1 MHRRPARR
9 PAFWFLVALAVAGG
23 GIAAAAP
30 PPVPP
35 PEPLLRMVLAV
46 DAPVGSAEALPPP
59 GADAVD
65 PDSRRHQR
73 RAAAVRRLE
82 AEGRARLAPVESAL
96 RPLVDGGDV
105 RILARFPAFGM
116 LAVSVAPRRVAALHA
131 APGLRDLWPV
141 ARRRLASAPAAA
153 ENRTTGGDA
162 EGGSAPLALGLSPA
176 PRADHLGRIGAPA
189 AWNRLGGLGEGLV
202 IGIIDSG
209 ADGRHP
215 ILAANFRGRRE
226 RRLDHDWLDLTLEH
240 SRDPVDGN
248 GHGTHVT
255 GLAVGVD
262 GDQAWGA
269 APGARWIAARAFDAE
284 GNTDDLTLLAAADW
298 MLHPGGAALPSDPS
312 QAPDIVN
319 MSWTL
324 DNGADDRFRPVIQA
338 FVHADILPVCAT
350 GNLED
355 LRDPWPRLLAPASYP
370 EALAVGAL
378 SRGDQPWLW
387 GRLGPGFYGGV
398 KPQLLAPG
406 EALWSALPDG
416 ETGSFSGSS
425 MAAPLVAGAAAV
437 IWGQAPGLRAAE
449 VAAILSASAQ
459 ALEPPGAD
467 SEAGP
472 GRLDLAA
479 AVDLA
484 RRTGWVEGRVKPG
497 LGPDG
502 RGRPG
507 AAVTLEAPAT
517 WPPAWKAWLGRAT
530 ADAGGGFRLV
540 APAGSYRLRVSHP
553 LDQPWEAQ
561 VTVSEGRGTRVDPR
575 PADVALIAFQGRVH
589 DSFGAPLAGVRIGLS
604 APDATE
610 DPFVETT
617 SAADGSFSQRA
628 PAGAW
633 RLRAAAEA
641 QRVLTGT
648 LVLAAGTERSLDLE
662 LAPAPRTL
670 LVDADAWD
678 DERIAPYL
686 GRALDDAGLPRSRWD
701 ILAPTD
707 LPSAARLAAAD
718 LLWWAHTYQS
728 PGRLDQERR
737 DQATVQGLSAFMAGG
752 GQLLLS
758 GQDVALWDQKRG
770 LARDFF
776 ARAVGSRQSRD
787 RVAGLP
793 TGLRGTDVLDG
804 LILDAA
810 WAGGA
815 AKTRYA
821 QPDSLDLDGADP
833 AVRTLL
839 RWSDGSAGAVARS
852 GDEAFPG
859 RRAFLAFG
867 PEGAGGRLALARV
880 VDRLARWMTPP
891 GLLLEPAADAIA
903 PGQALTM
910 TLRLRG
916 GGDAQDVAASLDWP
930 SALRLESPGGLLPE
944 GTTRAAWQGR
954 LAAAEERRF
963 DVRLRL
969 AGPLTGALD
978 LPLEALLRAAGRTR
992 RGAALLRPQVPDL
1005 RASRLAVLPARLP
1018 QGGGTASLSL
1028 ILVNDGPVAAAT
1040 ALFTV
1045 PVPLG
1050 LVVDPGSLRAS
1061 AGLAALDP
1069 QERRVTWRG
1078 DLAAGASVSVAWQA
1092 AVPAGPAQYSW
1103 LGTVAVPGMADLPLA
1118 AEQRVGGPRLRLAHV
1133 EPLHAELA
1141 AGAILDLGLALAND
1155 GLSVDSATVTVRA
1168 LGADAA
1174 EWAFLDPPT
1183 GRWTGA
1189 VPAGGTVGIPLRVR
1203 APAAPREAE
1212 AGLLV
1217 TLDDGLFPSAPVTAT
1232 VDIALRWPDLGTSDA
1247 TSEPDLLAAG
1257 DLVSVTLRLTN
1268 SGNWPAEARAL
1279 DLLPPSMVPLPQGLS
1294 ISSGTVD
1301 RQPGQLLWRCTVA
1314 AGAQET
1320 LRYSARAGGSTD
1332 PNRVLT
1338 HTVRIE
1344 GGREPVVLNPALRLN
1359 PWSWSAELSSWPP
1372 GAPPGGAVEQRLDLR
1387 GEGLSPPRAVSV
1399 AVDLPRALEVDRQ
1412 SLPPDLVLEQ
1422 DGHALRYE
1430 GALGTDGTLRLLW
1443 RSRVAPGLES
1453 GGQLFTGARISAS
1466 GMPTLALAHRLAV
1479 SATDWSRSSLGASRL
1494 LLQGVQQTEL
1504 RLLLDNAGPRAD
1516 RAELSMAI
1524 PPALEPDPASLAT
1537 DGGAPAAWD
1546 PGARRLT
1553 WQGEVTAGARLTIR
1567 LSARRDPVALP
1578 PDQAIPLT
1586 MAFVDGR
1593 GIRYL
1598 RDLTLAAPRVRVGL
1612 PWLALERP

>member
-1 MHRRPARR
+1 MTA
-9 PAFWFLVALAVAGG
+9 AGG
-23 GIAAAAP
+23 GISAAAP

-35 PEPLLRMVLAV
+35 PAEPRLRLVLAV
-46 DAPVGSAEALPPP
+46 EAPAGGAEALPPP
-59 GADAVD
+59 GADAAD
-65 PDSRRHQR
+65 PDSQRHLR

-82 AEGRARLAPVESAL
+82 AEGRSRLAPVESAL
-96 RPLVDGGDV
+96 LPLVDRGEV
-105 RILARFPAFGM
+105 RVLARFPAFGM
-116 LAVSVAPRRVAALHA
+116 LAVSVAPRQLAALRA
-131 APGLRDLWPV
+131 APGLRDLWPI
-141 ARRRLASAPAAA
+141 ARRRLASDEAGPMD
-153 ENRTTGGDA
+153 RTAGVGSA
-162 EGGSAPLALGLSPA
+162 GASAPLALGLTPA

-240 SRDPVDGN
+240 SREPVDGN

-298 MLHPGGAALPSDPS
+298 MLHPGGAALPPDPS

-449 VAAILSASAQ
+449 VAAILSASAE
-459 ALEPPGAD
+459 ALDPPGAVT
-467 SEAGP
+467 EAGW

-497 LGPDG
+497 LGSDG

-507 AAVTLEAPAT
+507 AAVALEAPAT

-530 ADAGGGFRLV
+530 ADAGGDFRLV

-553 LDQPWEAQ
+553 LDQPWEAP
-561 VTVSEGRGTRVDPR
+561 VTLSEGRGVRVDPL
-575 PADVALIAFQGRVH
+575 PADAALTAFQGQVH
-589 DSFGAPLAGVRIGLS
+589 DAFGAPLAGVRIGLS
-604 APDATE
+604 APEALAE
-610 DPFVETT
+610 PFVETT
-617 SAADGSFSQRA
+617 SAADGRFSQRS

-648 LVLAAGTERSLDLE
+648 LVLEPGTERPLDLE
-662 LAPAPRTL
+662 LSPAPRTL

-707 LPSAARLAAAD
+707 LPPAARLAEAD

-793 TGLRGTDVLDG
+793 TGLSGTDVLDG
-804 LILDAA
+804 LALEAA
-810 WAGGA
+810 WPGGA

-833 AVRTLL
+833 AVRALL

-852 GDEAFPG
+852 GDEVFPG

-867 PEGAGGRLALARV
+867 PEGAGGRLALARM

-891 GLLLEPAADAIA
+891 GLLLEPAAGAIA

-916 GGDAQDVAASLDWP
+916 GGDAQDAAVSLDWP
-930 SALRLESPGGLLPE
+930 SALRLESPGGLQPQ

-954 LAAAEERRF
+954 LAVGEERRF

-969 AGPLTGALD
+969 TGPLTGATV
-978 LPLEALLRAAGRTR
+978 LPLEALLRAAGRAQR
-992 RGAALLRPQVPDL
+992 SVALLSPLVPEL
-1005 RASRLAVLPARLP
+1005 RASRLTALPGRVP
-1018 QGGGTASLSL
+1018 PGGGSADLRL
-1028 ILVNDGPVAAAT
+1028 LLVNDGPVAAAM
-1040 ALFTV
+1040 ALVTV

-1061 AGLAALDP
+1061 AGLAALDQ

-1078 DLAAGASVSVAWQA
+1078 DLAAGASVNVVWQA
-1092 AVPAGPAQYSW
+1092 AVPAGPARHSW
-1103 LGTVAVPGMADLPLA
+1103 LGVVAVPGMADLPLA
-1118 AEQRVGGPRLRLAHV
+1118 AEQRVGGPRLRIAHL
-1133 EPLHAELA
+1133 EPLQTELA
-1141 AGAILDLGLALAND
+1141 AGAALDLGLALVND
-1155 GLSVDSATVTVRA
+1155 GLSVDAATVTVRA

-1174 EWAFLDPPT
+1174 DWTILDPPT
-1183 GRWTGA
+1183 GRWTGG

-1203 APAAPREAE
+1203 APAAPRAAD

-1217 TLDDGLFPSAPVTAT
+1217 TLDDGLSPSDSVTAT
-1232 VDIALRWPDLGTSDA
+1232 VDIALRWPDFGDSDA
-1247 TSEPDLLAAG
+1247 TSEPALLSAG
-1257 DLVSVTLRLTN
+1257 DLVSITLRLRN
-1268 SGNWPAEARAL
+1268 SGSWPAEAIAR
-1279 DLLPPSMVPLPQGLS
+1279 DLLPPSLVPLPQGLS
-1294 ISSGTVD
+1294 VSAGTVD

-1314 AGAQET
+1314 AGAEET
-1320 LRYSARAGGSTD
+1320 LRYSARAGGSTE

-1359 PWSWSAELSSWPP
+1359 PWNWSAELSSWPP
-1372 GAPPGGAVEQRLDLR
+1372 GAPPGGVVEQWLGLR

-1399 AVDLPRALEVDRQ
+1399 AIDLPRALEPDHQ
-1412 SLPPDLVLEQ
+1412 SLPPGLVLEQ

-1430 GALGTDGTLRLLW
+1430 GALGDDGTLRLLW
-1443 RSRVAPGLES
+1443 RSRVAPGLEP
-1453 GGQLFTGARISAS
+1453 GGLLFTGARISAA
-1466 GMPTLALAHRLAV
+1466 GMPTLAPAHRLAV
-1479 SATDWSRSSLGASRL
+1479 SATDWSRSSLSASRL
-1494 LLQGVQQTEL
+1494 LLQAGQQTEL

-1516 RAELSMAI
+1516 RADLSMAI
-1524 PPALEPDPASLAT
+1524 PPALQLDPASLAT

-1546 PGARRLT
+1546 PALRRLT
-1553 WQGEVTAGARLTIR
+1553 WQGEVAAGARLSIR
-1567 LSARRDPVALP
+1567 LLVRRDPVALP

-1598 RDLTLAAPRVRVGL
+1598 RSLTLAAPRMRVGL